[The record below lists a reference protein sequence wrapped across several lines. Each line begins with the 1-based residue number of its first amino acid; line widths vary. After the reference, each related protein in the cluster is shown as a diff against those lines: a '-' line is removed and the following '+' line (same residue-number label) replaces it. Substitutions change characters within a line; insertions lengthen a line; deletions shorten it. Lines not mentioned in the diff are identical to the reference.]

1 MAFVVMNMQYPVQKL
16 VLGEELNIIIAY
28 FCLMVSIGIIMFAV
42 MQLLEKR
49 EKRILTFKETRA
61 IRYPVFLIIAFAAST
76 TIISLVQAY
85 SFSTYAAAVLSFVPL
100 IGFIVIRPYRNDEGM
115 LNTIGAVVDL
125 SCPCVAS
132 ILYLV
137 NSKMDMPEMIWLVSA
152 IIVFVFMM
160 IMEVLTI
167 VRLVKN
173 VAWKQLYLINAIIN
187 RGKVPERELLEGK
200 SKPEIEMSQ
209 VVKENMVG
217 EDGKM
222 LNWEER
228 NRKEY

>member
-28 FCLMVSIGIIMFAV
+28 FCLMVSIGIIMFSV
-42 MQLLEKR
+42 LQMMEKR

-61 IRYPVFLIIAFAAST
+61 IRYPVFLIISFAAST

-85 SFSTYAAAVLSFVPL
+85 NFSTYIAAVISFVPL
-100 IGFIVIRPYRNDEGM
+100 IGFIIIRPYRNDETI

-132 ILYLV
+132 VLYLV

-152 IIVFVFMM
+152 IIVFVFML
-160 IMEVLTI
+160 IMEVFTI
-167 VRLVKN
+167 IRLVKN
-173 VAWKQLYLINAIIN
+173 VAWKQLYLIQAIIN
-187 RGKVPERELLEGK
+187 RGKTPEKELLDGK

-209 VVKENMVG
+209 IAKDNIVG

-222 LNWEER
+222 LNWE
-228 NRKEY
+228 